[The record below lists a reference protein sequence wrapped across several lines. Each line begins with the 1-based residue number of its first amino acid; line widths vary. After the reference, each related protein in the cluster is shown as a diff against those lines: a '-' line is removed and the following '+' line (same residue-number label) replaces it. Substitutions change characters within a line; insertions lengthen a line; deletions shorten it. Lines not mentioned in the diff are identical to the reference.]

1 MANNFF
7 HNLVFGY
14 FRAMKVVTII
24 AILDIAVIFGNLN
37 PAKPMMI
44 EKKNIMQKVFAQLSS
59 QILFMNLNGLNLP
72 RDVPMEVS

>member
-24 AILDIAVIFGNLN
+24 AIFDITVVFGNLN
-37 PAKPMMI
+37 PTKPMMI
-44 EKKNIMQKVFAQLSS
+44 EKKNKMQKVFAQLSS
-59 QILFMNLNGLNLP
+59 QILVMNLNGLNLP
-72 RDVPMEVS
+72 IHVTIEVS

>member
-14 FRAMKVVTII
+14 FRAMKVLTII

-37 PAKPMMI
+37 PTKPMMI
-44 EKKNIMQKVFAQLSS
+44 EKKNKMQKVFAQLSS

-72 RDVPMEVS
+72 KDVPIEVS